1 MSTPEERKTDLQKA
15 IYIVKEA
22 CGEDKNAEQYLWML
36 CEVWRR
42 LDDIYDQDVD
52 VTREQTLEVI
62 EILFLKLPTN
72 VFFIRHQDV
81 LLSQHLSMWNAW
93 EASNK
98 WENGDDTE
106 KIYSHVWRYT
116 IHEVIPIVALLTQ
129 GYDKMK
135 TISIEV
141 RKLFKTNL
149 GEE

>member
-116 IHEVIPIVALLTQ
+116 IHEVVPIVALLTQ

>member
-93 EASNK
+93 QASNK